1 MITLA
6 DVRAALALPSFNA
19 IEAQLK
25 MSPLPPGLNP
35 NLTLAEKP
43 PRQAAVLVLLYPHTP
58 EDWHLLLTRRTDS
71 LRKHSGQISF
81 PGGSRDETDDSFIT
95 TALRETCEE
104 LGICDPANMVVLGE
118 LNSCY
123 IAPTNF
129 EVHPIV
135 ATLPALPEM
144 TVSADEVAEV
154 LTFSLRGLLHPATR
168 QHEMRDI
175 MGYSVS
181 VPYYQVGEH
190 KVWGATAVMLSE
202 LEARLRAVLSNELQ
216 TQIAELTLASE

>member
-1 MITLA
+1 MITLD
-6 DVRAALALPSFNA
+6 DVRAALSLPNFNA
-19 IEAQLK
+19 LEAQLR
-25 MSPLPPGLNP
+25 MSPTPRGFN
-35 NLTLAEKP
+35 TAFADTP

-58 EDWHLLLTRRTDS
+58 DDWHLILTRRPDS
-71 LRKHSGQISF
+71 MRKHSGQVSF
-81 PGGSRDETDDSFIT
+81 PGGSRDEADASFVA

-104 LGICDPANMVVLGE
+104 LGICDPANMTILGE
-118 LNSCY
+118 LNTCY
-123 IAPTNF
+123 IPPTNF

-135 ATLPALPEM
+135 GALPALPEM

-154 LTFSLRGLLHPATR
+154 LTLSLHGLLHPATL

-181 VPYYQVGEH
+181 VPFYRVGEH

-202 LEARLRAVLSNELQ
+202 FETRLRAVLSDEIQ
-216 TQIAELTLASE
+216 AQIAELTLTSE